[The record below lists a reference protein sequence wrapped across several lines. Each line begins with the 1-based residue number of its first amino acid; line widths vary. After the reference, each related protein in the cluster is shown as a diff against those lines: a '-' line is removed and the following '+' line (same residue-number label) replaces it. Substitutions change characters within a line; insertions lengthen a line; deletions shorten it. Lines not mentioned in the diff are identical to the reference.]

1 MKIYTIGFT
10 KKSAPKFFELLT
22 QNGVQRVI
30 DIRLNNTSQLA
41 GFTKKDDFKYF
52 LKELVDIEYYHFDF
66 LAPTKEIRDTY
77 NKSKNW
83 ALYTK
88 QFLHLL
94 EERKALKQLDKNF
107 FQEKTC
113 CLLCSEENPE
123 YCHRKLVVDAL
134 KNRWH
139 DVEIVHL

>member
-1 MKIYTIGFT
+1 VKIYTIGFT
-10 KKSAPKFFELLT
+10 KKSAPMFFELLAKS
-22 QNGVQRVI
+22 GVQRLI

-41 GFTKKDDFKYF
+41 GFTKRDDFKYF
-52 LKELVDIEYYHFDF
+52 LKELADIEYYHFDF

-77 NKSKNW
+77 SKSKNW
-83 ALYTK
+83 DLYTK

-94 EERKALKQLDKNF
+94 EERKALDQLDKKF

-113 CLLCSEENPE
+113 CLLCSEANPE
-123 YCHRKLVVDAL
+123 YCHRKLVADSL

-139 DVEIVHL
+139 DVEVIHL

>member
-1 MKIYTIGFT
+1 VKIYTIGFT
-10 KKSAPKFFELLT
+10 QKSAPTFFELLT

-52 LKELVDIEYYHFDF
+52 LKELADIEYYHFDF

-83 ALYTK
+83 DLYTK

-94 EERKALKQLDKNF
+94 EKRKALDQLDKNL
-107 FQEKTC
+107 FQEKAC

-123 YCHRKLVVDAL
+123 FCHRKLVADAL

>member
-10 KKSAPKFFELLT
+10 QKSASKFFELLT
-22 QNGVQRVI
+22 ENGIQRLI

-52 LKELVDIEYYHFDF
+52 LKELADIEYYHFDF

-77 NKSKNW
+77 NKSNNW
-83 ALYTK
+83 DLYTK

-94 EERKALKQLDKNF
+94 EERKALDQIDKKF

-113 CLLCSEENPE
+113 CLLCSEANPE
-123 YCHRKLVVDAL
+123 CCHRKLVADAL

>member
-10 KKSAPKFFELLT
+10 QKSAPTFFEMLT
-22 QNGVQRVI
+22 QNSVQRLI

-41 GFTKKDDFKYF
+41 GFTKRDDFKYF
-52 LKELVDIEYYHFDF
+52 LKELADIEYYHLDF

-77 NKSKNW
+77 NKSQDW
-83 ALYTK
+83 DLYTK

-94 EERKALKQLDKNF
+94 EERKALDQLDKKF

-113 CLLCSEENPE
+113 CFLCSEANPE
-123 YCHRKLVVDAL
+123 YCHRKLVANAL
-134 KNRWH
+134 KKRWR
-139 DVEIVHL
+139 DVEVIHL